1 MDSDGNVTNQRL
13 GTLQPGQYFGEVSFI
28 DTDKPRPVNVIAI
41 KDLHLIQLSNEAYE
55 DAKRFQR
62 QRLREEN
69 REFLKGIYLLGNFFS
84 FTARSKIL
92 EDLAKR
98 DHRHRGE
105 YLYKEGDKAD
115 RVYIVKQGEFKV
127 TKRVTVQQS
136 EDPKQ
141 LDAG

>member
-69 REFLKGIYLLGNFFS
+69 REFL
-84 FTARSKIL
+84 
-92 EDLAKR
+92 
-98 DHRHRGE
+98 
-105 YLYKEGDKAD
+105 
-115 RVYIVKQGEFKV
+115 
-127 TKRVTVQQS
+127 
-136 EDPKQ
+136 
-141 LDAG
+141 